1 MIHHLVL
8 CKLRPDAKPQALE
21 ELMRQA
27 RMSLLRIDEVRSM
40 KCGKRTSADNGWAFF
55 YSIDTVSL
63 DRLAAVHRHPIYLR
77 FIDTVITPHV
87 AEQLAVSYEMD
98 PGKDVRYS

>member
-8 CKLRPDAKPQALE
+8 CKLRPGTKPQVLE
-21 ELMRQA
+21 ELMRRA
-27 RMSLLRIDEVRSM
+27 RMSLLRIEEVRAM
-40 KCGKRTSADNGWAFF
+40 KCGKRVSADNAWAFF
-55 YSIDTVSL
+55 YSIDTVSRS
-63 DRLAAVHRHPIYLR
+63 RLAAVQRHPTYLR

-87 AEQLAVSYEMD
+87 AEQLALSYEMD